1 MPTNPEPTVWT
12 YVLIGAAAF
21 LLGGCATVLVH
32 LLKKKKNGEG
42 DRP

>member
-1 MPTNPEPTVWT
+1 MKKALFPAL
-12 YVLIGAAAF
+12 VLSA